1 MNHKERAVLSAIEV
15 PSEAMIKAA
24 LPLAVTLFAGGKTT
38 VGRVEIGGI
47 ITIWKTMHA
56 AMMAEREPKIYKTTI
71 AGIGPWCVEFD
82 DGEIITT
89 RTEERAK
96 LIAGVK

>member
-1 MNHKERAVLSAIEV
+1 METGRRSKGASKLTPEERAVLSAIEV

-24 LPLAVTLFAGGKTT
+24 LPLAVTLFVGGKAT

-56 AMMAEREPKIYKTTI
+56 AMMAEK
-71 AGIGPWCVEFD
+71 
-82 DGEIITT
+82 
-89 RTEERAK
+89 
-96 LIAGVK
+96 